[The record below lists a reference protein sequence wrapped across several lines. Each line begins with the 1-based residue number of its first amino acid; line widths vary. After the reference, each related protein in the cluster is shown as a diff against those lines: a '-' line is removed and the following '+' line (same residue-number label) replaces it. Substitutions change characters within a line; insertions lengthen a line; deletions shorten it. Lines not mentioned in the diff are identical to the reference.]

1 MIKEAIGKIVEKK
14 DLSEQEAIEVMNE
27 IMNGE
32 ATEAQI
38 GAFITALRM
47 KGETVEEITGCAKVM
62 REQATPIRVANNKVV
77 DLDRDD
83 INIEPETIVDTCGTG
98 GDRTNT
104 FNISTASAF
113 VVAGAG
119 LKVAK
124 HGNRSVSSL
133 CGSADVIE
141 TLGINLNVPPTEVEK
156 CLNEVGI
163 SFLFAPLL
171 HGAMKYAAGPRKQI
185 GIRTIFNILG
195 PLSNPAKATAQV
207 LGVYSEHLCE
217 VMARV
222 LGNLG
227 VRRAMVVHG
236 LDAID
241 EISITGPTQVAE
253 LKDDQVKSYDVF
265 PEQFGLKSATME
277 DIRGGNAQ
285 KNAQIILNILK
296 GEKGVKRD
304 IVLLNAAAAIYV
316 GGKVKNMERG
326 IKIASD
332 SIDSGKALEK
342 LESLRE
348 YTNKINDK

>member
-1 MIKEAIGKIVEKK
+1 MIKEAIGKVVEKK
-14 DLSEQEAIEVMNE
+14 DLTEQEAITVMNE

-47 KGETVEEITGCAKVM
+47 KGESVEEITGCARVM
-62 REQATPIRVANNKVV
+62 REHATPICIVDSGVV

-83 INIEPETIVDTCGTG
+83 INIDRETIIDTCGTG
-98 GDRTNT
+98 GDKTNT

-113 VVAGAG
+113 AVAGAG

-141 TLGINLNVPPTEVEK
+141 TLGINLNLPPSEIEK
-156 CLNEVGI
+156 CLNQIGI
-163 SFLFAPLL
+163 GFLFAPLL
-171 HGAMKYAAGPRKQI
+171 HGAMKYAAGPRKQV

-207 LGVYSEHLCE
+207 LGVYSEHLCT
-217 VMARV
+217 VLANV

-227 VRRAMVVHG
+227 VKRAMVVHG
-236 LDAID
+236 QDAID
-241 EISITGPTQVAE
+241 EISITGPTRVAE
-253 LKDDQVKSYDVF
+253 LKDKQVKTYDLS
-265 PEQFGLKSATME
+265 PEQFGLKSAAME

-285 KNAQIILNILK
+285 ENAQIILNILK
-296 GEKGVKRD
+296 GEKGAKRD
-304 IVLLNAAAAIYV
+304 IVVLNAAAAIYV
-316 GGKVKNMERG
+316 GGMVKDMSMG

-342 LESLRE
+342 LELLRE
-348 YTNKINDK
+348 FTNKHTG

>member
-1 MIKEAIGKIVEKK
+1 
-14 DLSEQEAIEVMNE
+14 
-27 IMNGE
+27 
-32 ATEAQI
+32 
-38 GAFITALRM
+38 
-47 KGETVEEITGCAKVM
+47 
-62 REQATPIRVANNKVV
+62 
-77 DLDRDD
+77 
-83 INIEPETIVDTCGTG
+83 
-98 GDRTNT
+98 
-104 FNISTASAF
+104 
-113 VVAGAG
+113 

-141 TLGINLNVPPTEVEK
+141 TLGINLNLPPSEVEK
-156 CLNEVGI
+156 CLNQVGI
-163 SFLFAPLL
+163 GFLFAPLL

-217 VMARV
+217 IMAKV

-227 VRRAMVVHG
+227 VKRAMVVHG
-236 LDAID
+236 QDAID
-241 EISITGPTQVAE
+241 EISITGPTRVAE
-253 LKDDQVKSYDVF
+253 LKDNQVKVYDLS
-265 PEQFGLKSATME
+265 PEQFGLKSATMD

-285 KNAQIILNILK
+285 ENAQIILNILK
-296 GEKGVKRD
+296 GEKGAKRD

-316 GGKVKNMERG
+316 GGMVKDMTMG

-342 LESLRE
+342 LELLRE
-348 YTNKINDK
+348 YTNQHTG